1 MAVLVISEVP
11 GLSSEQDDAMIA
23 ALDLTGS
30 PPPGARLRLAG
41 PMDGGL
47 RIVSLWESR
56 DQYEAFVE
64 ERLKPALQAAGR
76 PVPEGTARATM
87 GAIGAAALD
96 VWEIEKVHSF
106 A

>member
-64 ERLKPALQAAGR
+64 ERLKA
-76 PVPEGTARATM
+76 
-87 GAIGAAALD
+87 GAASS
-96 VWEIEKVHSF
+96 WTPSS
-106 A
+106 